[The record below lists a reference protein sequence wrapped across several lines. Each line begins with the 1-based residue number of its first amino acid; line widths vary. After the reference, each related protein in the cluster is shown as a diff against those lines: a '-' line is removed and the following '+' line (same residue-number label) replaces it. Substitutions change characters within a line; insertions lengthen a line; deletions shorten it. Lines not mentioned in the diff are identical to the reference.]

1 MYDEQAMA
9 YWHNLSWVIAD
20 RHTRSEGGLIENMEA
35 LAFDIEVA
43 KVDVKTKKNA
53 EVVRDI
59 KGKIVT
65 KGKKG
70 KETIVTAKPQY
81 LVPTFKQ
88 QQITCQ
94 TKYMVATGTTDIL
107 GKIEEIKSMMGS
119 VSPLVIGCVVR
130 DYSYE
135 FEEKGYFPIT
145 SYPRVLG
152 VYNMQL
158 KKIKIADTEMDPAGR
173 LLQAKV
179 SFTFVE
185 SNDEKAIKASMA
197 YPGEA
202 TKLMLSGWIDKVSE
216 YTEVSDP
223 TGNPVAQG
231 WYEINPKWVKNPEK
245 NPQQYI
251 LTKDKTVVP
260 GKTYYQPGSIPESY
274 WSAIKVSADPTA
286 KALVKQKTKDDKA
299 INKAQTAN
307 MKNKIKQAQKEMRA
321 GTYEDDGS
329 L

>member
-20 RHTRSEGGLIENMEA
+20 RYTRAEGGLIENMEA
-35 LAFDIEVA
+35 LAFDLEVA
-43 KVDVKTKKNA
+43 KVDVKTKKDA

-59 KGKIVT
+59 KGQIVT

-81 LVPTFKQ
+81 LEPTFKQ

-107 GKIEEIKSMMGS
+107 GKIEEIKAMMGS
-119 VSPLVIGCVVR
+119 VSPLVIGCVIR
-130 DYSYE
+130 DYSYKY
-135 FEEKGYFPIT
+135 EETGYPIT
-145 SYPRVLG
+145 SFPRVLG

-158 KKIKIADTEMDPAGR
+158 KKIKVADTEMDSAGR

-185 SNDEKAIKASMA
+185 ATDQKAIKACMA
-197 YPGEA
+197 YPGDA
-202 TKLMLSGWIDKVSE
+202 TRLMLSGWIDKVSE
-216 YTEVSDP
+216 YTEVEDP
-223 TGNPVAQG
+223 EGNPVAQG
-231 WYEINPKWVKNPEK
+231 WYEINPKWVKDPVK
-245 NPQQYI
+245 NPTQYV
-251 LTKDKTVVP
+251 LTKDKTVVS
-260 GKTYYQPGSIPESY
+260 GKTYYQPGQIPESY

-299 INKAQTAN
+299 VAKAQTAD
-307 MKNKIKQAQKEMRA
+307 MKAKIKAAQKAMRA
-321 GTYEDDGS
+321 GTYVDDGT